1 MIADDA
7 PRAVRGDAIR
17 VQQILFNLA
26 HNALKFTTHGGITL
40 KLERDD
46 DGIAYHVID
55 NGPGM
60 TAEECARIFQRF
72 EQADH
77 GRLQP
82 GSGLGL
88 AISRELV
95 HLMGGR
101 IGVQSVPG
109 RGSTFSVQLPL
120 AEVALPVIARE
131 PVERTESAS
140 EDSSAASPL
149 SARLRVLLV
158 EDDPVA
164 GQAIAGLIE
173 SFGYAVTL
181 VPQALAALSEIGADG
196 GFDLVVCDFDL
207 PGMDGCELTSMLR
220 QRGVTT
226 PIIAL
231 TAGAHGDEEQ
241 RAFAA
246 GMNAFLRKPVLPD
259 DLRETLERALRVP
272 A

>member
-1 MIADDA
+1 
-7 PRAVRGDAIR
+7 V
-17 VQQILFNLA
+17 
-26 HNALKFTTHGGITL
+26 T
-40 KLERDD
+40 
-46 DGIAYHVID
+46 D

-60 TAEECARIFQRF
+60 TAEESARIFQRF

-120 AEVALPVIARE
+120 AGVALPA
-131 PVERTESAS
+131 PAS
-140 EDSSAASPL
+140 ESMRVPEPSTGPAISGNAPVSSPGAARP
-149 SARLRVLLV
+149 RVLLV
-158 EDDPVA
+158 EDDTVA
-164 GQAIAGLIE
+164 GQAIAGLIDT
-173 SFGYAVTL
+173 FGYAVTL
-181 VPQALAALSEIGADG
+181 APQALAALSEVDAGG

-207 PGMDGCELTSMLR
+207 PGMDGCELTRVLR
-220 QRGVTT
+220 QRGVNS
-226 PIIAL
+226 PIVAL
-231 TAGAHGDEEQ
+231 TASAHGDEEQ
-241 RAFAA
+241 RALAA

-259 DLRETLERALRVP
+259 DLRDALERAMRLP

>member
-1 MIADDA
+1 
-7 PRAVRGDAIR
+7 
-17 VQQILFNLA
+17 
-26 HNALKFTTHGGITL
+26 
-40 KLERDD
+40 
-46 DGIAYHVID
+46 
-55 NGPGM
+55 
-60 TAEECARIFQRF
+60 
-72 EQADH
+72 
-77 GRLQP
+77 
-82 GSGLGL
+82 
-88 AISRELV
+88 
-95 HLMGGR
+95 
-101 IGVQSVPG
+101 
-109 RGSTFSVQLPL
+109 
-120 AEVALPVIARE
+120 
-131 PVERTESAS
+131 
-140 EDSSAASPL
+140 
-149 SARLRVLLV
+149 LRVLLV

-259 DLRETLERALRVP
+259 DLREALETVGHASSLM
-272 A
+272 ASS